1 MKGSIPSETD
11 KILAVLFVE
20 FDNNYGIKLSYQVP
34 ENFIAEARFKVLENY
49 FVTKSKQL
57 HGKLIVTQMFNFQ
70 TIGIP
75 TEIPHS
81 NAVQNGRKVSIFN
94 IVIVTKLGA
103 NTDPYE
109 KILKKLISYFT
120 IFEQE
125 KQFLSS
131 DGKNTRILGII
142 NSIFHGINDHGYCC
156 VNVIDELNVIKLSY
170 VNKDHCVNPP
180 QIKDSDVPII
190 ISNLEESAAWDLTL
204 RELYPFLDNQK
215 PVRLLADLSLLDL
228 VLVKKCIQSLIYY
241 NLAFV
246 VSPIRYSNTY
256 YVTSAIQSIMQDP
269 ALQDECIEYIKM
281 DERYPSPSW
290 EVIFNLYETFQSGIK
305 LKQVFLYEKPFMR
318 NVNERRLVEFGLLK
332 GILKRLHKYPVASNG
347 TITGSNVTPELQEYI
362 QHQVLD
368 GQHSYDDICIKLN
381 LKLEKV
387 ENDLDFC
394 KNITIIQKLDV

>member
-1 MKGSIPSETD
+1 MIFRRTMKGSIPSETD

-34 ENFIAEARFKVLENY
+34 ENFIAEVKFKVLENY

-57 HGKLIVTQMFNFQ
+57 HGKLIVTQMFDFQ

-94 IVIVTKLGA
+94 IVIVTKVGA

-131 DGKNTRILGII
+131 DGKNSRILGII

-215 PVRLLADLSLLDL
+215 PVR
-228 VLVKKCIQSLIYY
+228 
-241 NLAFV
+241 
-246 VSPIRYSNTY
+246 
-256 YVTSAIQSIMQDP
+256 
-269 ALQDECIEYIKM
+269 
-281 DERYPSPSW
+281 
-290 EVIFNLYETFQSGIK
+290 
-305 LKQVFLYEKPFMR
+305 
-318 NVNERRLVEFGLLK
+318 
-332 GILKRLHKYPVASNG
+332 
-347 TITGSNVTPELQEYI
+347 
-362 QHQVLD
+362 
-368 GQHSYDDICIKLN
+368 
-381 LKLEKV
+381 
-387 ENDLDFC
+387 
-394 KNITIIQKLDV
+394 